1 MTEME
6 TISSAI
12 SNAYNGT
19 VNNKLGTAERDA
31 ASKELNDFYKLYV
44 EQTKVD
50 EGSLQA
56 RQKIQAEKEAADLR
70 ATVDRERI
78 EAEKEAA
85 KLRAEVDR
93 EKLEA
98 DRIKAERDAEI
109 EREKIQADKEKSER
123 DAEVEKEK
131 IKTDNKK
138 DRRNVIVK
146 IISFVGVI
154 IISVLSLATDSD
166 NWIGRGSRKTAS
178 LIQKFLKL

>member
-6 TISSAI
+6 TLTSAI
-12 SNAYNGT
+12 QNAYNGT
-19 VNNKLGTAERDA
+19 VNNKLGTDERSA

-44 EQTKVD
+44 EQSKVD
-50 EGSLQA
+50 DASLQA
-56 RQKIQAEKEAADLR
+56 RQKIQADRDAADLR

-98 DRIKAERDAEI
+98 EKIKAERDAEI
-109 EREKIQADKEKSER
+109 EREKIQADKEKAER
-123 DAEVEKEK
+123 DAEVERER

-146 IISFVGVI
+146 VISFIGVI
-154 IISVLSLATDSD
+154 VISVLSLATDSD

>member
-6 TISSAI
+6 TLSSVI
-12 SNAYNGT
+12 QNAYNGT
-19 VNNKLGTAERDA
+19 VNNKLGTDERSA

-44 EQTKVD
+44 EQSKVD
-50 EGSLQA
+50 DASLQA
-56 RQKIQAEKEAADLR
+56 RQKIQADRDAADLR

-78 EAEKEAA
+78 QAEKE
-85 KLRAEVDR
+85 
-93 EKLEA
+93 
-98 DRIKAERDAEI
+98 KAEREAEI
-109 EREKIQADKEKSER
+109 EREKIQAEKEKSER
-123 DAEVEKEK
+123 DAEVERER

-146 IISFVGVI
+146 VISFIGVI
-154 IISVLSLATDSD
+154 VISVLSLATDSD